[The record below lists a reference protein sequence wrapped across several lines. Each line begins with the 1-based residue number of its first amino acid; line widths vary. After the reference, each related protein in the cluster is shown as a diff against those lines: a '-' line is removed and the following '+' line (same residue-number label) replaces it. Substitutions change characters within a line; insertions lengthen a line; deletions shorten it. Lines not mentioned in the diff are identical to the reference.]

1 MISYRVFYQR
11 LVPRA
16 AYPAPPLRD
25 TTRCLPVHVW
35 MVTMARRFISRSAL
49 LLFFLSLVTLPSLFA
64 SLSSLYEFV
73 MLPMSTSAAYT
84 YTGWGAGRGICNVQ
98 TYVYIYGYVYFSP
111 VLVRGLCIH
120 IHINIYIYIYIYIYL
135 YPDIAN
141 GIDVIWYV
149 CKLRTYGYVYFSPVL
164 VWALCTDTFIYM
176 AYAYIYIYIF
186 IFRRIEG

>member
-120 IHINIYIYIYIYIYL
+120 IHINIYLYIYIYIYL
-135 YPDIAN
+135 FISRHSE
-141 GIDVIWYV
+141 WYRCYMV
-149 CKLRTYGYVYFSPVL
+149 CV
-164 VWALCTDTFIYM
+164 
-176 AYAYIYIYIF
+176 
-186 IFRRIEG
+186 